1 MNAKTEDKV
10 IKLTQL
16 SFMIGTIIV
25 FVAGAGWKLWAK
37 DAIDQQ
43 IAEQLKPIASKVDS
57 NSTKIKS
64 IDYQTKQTLYLIKK
78 LAGSKAVREM
88 EEETSIFNPED

>member
-37 DAIDQQ
+37 DAIDSQ
-43 IAEQLKPIASKVDS
+43 IAEQLKPIVVKVDS
-57 NSTKIKS
+57 NSSKIEH
-64 IDYQTKQTLYLIKK
+64 INYQTKQTLYLMKK
-78 LAGSKAVREM
+78 LAGSKAVKEM
-88 EEETSIFNPED
+88 ESETEMFKPED